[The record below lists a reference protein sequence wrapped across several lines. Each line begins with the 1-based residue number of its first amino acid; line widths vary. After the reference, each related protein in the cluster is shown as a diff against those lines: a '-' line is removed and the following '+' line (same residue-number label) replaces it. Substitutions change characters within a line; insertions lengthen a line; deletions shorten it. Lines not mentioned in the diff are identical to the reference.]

1 MDSNYDVPMYI
12 AKSNIKLEQFVA
24 IVENK
29 KIYGTIVSSKDENHG
44 RQLRIFIPRT
54 EKSYSKN
61 SKASER

>member
-29 KIYGTIVSSKDENHG
+29 KIYGTLYLEQSLIT
-44 RQLRIFIPRT
+44 T
-54 EKSYSKN
+54 ETIGYMVPLYLAKMKTMVDN
-61 SKASER
+61 